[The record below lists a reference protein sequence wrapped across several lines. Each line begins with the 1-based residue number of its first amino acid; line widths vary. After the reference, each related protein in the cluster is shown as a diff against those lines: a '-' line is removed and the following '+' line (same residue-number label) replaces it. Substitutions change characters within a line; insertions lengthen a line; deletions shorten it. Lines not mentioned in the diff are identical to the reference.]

1 MNTSHQDI
9 IEKLT
14 HLILDDSQTSSLT
27 VSEITKSL
35 GTSRTQLHRIVK
47 KETGL
52 STTLYIRKI
61 RLQKARE
68 LLCTSDLRISEIAHL
83 SGIDSPQNFSKYFI
97 QEFQLSPSEY
107 RKLNSGQILHD
118 IPPYE
123 PVHQAESKDEWFR
136 RLPSQRAFYIFLGV
150 FVLIGIGAWIHRT
163 QSTKLGIKGLDPGQN
178 FENSLAIL
186 PFTYQNVAA
195 NSSEGILDELHN
207 SLAQIENLKV
217 IARTSSD
224 QFKSTKNDFKKI
236 GTELRVNHILT
247 GNLQKQNNNLQLNL
261 RLVDTQGDST
271 VWTKTYVSR
280 ESSLMRLTKAITR
293 DIATELSQSI
303 SPSLAQR
310 LNRQITTDQD
320 AYNEFL
326 EGRSLLVTREKEKL
340 AQSIEKF
347 NRAIALD
354 STFAEAYAYK
364 AIAHNL
370 NGNMGYTNLEAS
382 LNESEQNALMAIK
395 LDGQNASAYAILGNI
410 YREQYKWEQA
420 RTAYQIS
427 LKYKPNDAQTTYW
440 YSLLLR
446 SIGKPEEALEYSQVA
461 IELDPLY
468 PVILGGHIINC
479 AYANRNDL
487 AQKSVERGK
496 ILFGDSFVLYN
507 TLGYYELIN
516 SNYAKALVHL
526 RKAEN
531 MNPDIQLLGAL
542 IMFCEAKTGNTQK
555 ARNFISSLSDTPN
568 DHMAKA
574 IIYSA
579 LGNRDLSM
587 HWLKKAADA
596 GKIHYDLLLHPAFTE
611 FHQDPRFLAILNQFD
626 LRLP

>member
-136 RLPSQRAFYIFLGV
+136 RLPSHRAFYIFLGV